1 MIVTNFWGVF
11 VVLLTSH
18 LVAVLFACVAG
29 YEYALDHPE
38 PETDTDVPW
47 KFVDGIR

>member
-11 VVLLTSH
+11 TVLLLSH
-18 LVAVLFACVAG
+18 SVAVLFACVAG
-29 YEYALDHPE
+29 YEYALDQQ
-38 PETDTDVPW
+38 TDKDVPW

>member
-11 VVLLTSH
+11 TVLLASH
-18 LVAVLFACVAG
+18 LIAVLIACVAG
-29 YEYALDHPE
+29 YEYALDKE
-38 PETDTDVPW
+38 TETDQDVPW

>member
-1 MIVTNFWGVF
+1 MLVTNFWGVF

-18 LVAVLFACVAG
+18 LIAVLVACVAG
-29 YEYALDHPE
+29 YEYGLDHPE

>member
-1 MIVTNFWGVF
+1 MIVTNWWGVF
-11 VVLLTSH
+11 TVLLASH

-29 YEYALDHPE
+29 YEYGLDH

>member
-11 VVLLTSH
+11 TVLLTTH
-18 LVAVLFACVAG
+18 LVAVLVACVAG
-29 YEYALDHPE
+29 YEYGLDHPE